1 MFRSS
6 LLTAVLSLTTL
17 FASTQEIKEPKTTA
31 EWTAAYQPFRIAGN
45 LYYVGTYD
53 LGCYLITTSQGNIL
67 INTGLA
73 ASLDQIKSNIET
85 LGFKFS
91 DIKILLTTQAHYD
104 HMGAMAA
111 IKKATGAQLMV
122 DEKDA
127 DVLATG
133 GSSDYALGKY
143 GITFKP
149 VKPDRLLHDND
160 TIKLGNMQLVTLHHP

>member
-53 LGCYLITTSQGNIL
+53 LGCYLITTSEGNIL
-67 INTGLA
+67 VNTGVGSSA
-73 ASLDQIKSNIET
+73 QQVKQNIET

-91 DIKILLTTQAHYD
+91 DTKILLTTQVHFD
-104 HMGAMAA
+104 HVGAMAE
-111 IKKATGAQLMV
+111 IKTQTGAQMMV
-122 DEKDA
+122 DEADA
-127 DVLATG
+127 GVLADG
-133 GSSDYALGKY
+133 
-143 GITFKP
+143 
-149 VKPDRLLHDND
+149 
-160 TIKLGNMQLVTLHHP
+160 